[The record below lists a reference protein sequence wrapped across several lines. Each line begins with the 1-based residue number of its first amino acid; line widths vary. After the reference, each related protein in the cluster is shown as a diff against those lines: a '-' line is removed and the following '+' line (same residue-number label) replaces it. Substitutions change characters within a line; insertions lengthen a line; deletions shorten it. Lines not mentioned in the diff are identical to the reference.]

1 MRVCICLVRLLIWV
15 SLSEIWLDRFLPASV
30 ELFFDSC
37 DEMKSWMQ
45 EKDAVLS
52 DGDMGRDLETVRALQ
67 RRHQVYNEKRL
78 VASKIK
84 CPWISLHLLLLNP
97 TEGSFSSLH
106 RTKRKEN
113 GVNMFVNNYT
123 GFYLLFQIVAKFYD
137 VI

>member
-1 MRVCICLVRLLIWV
+1 MG
-15 SLSEIWLDRFLPASV
+15 EIWLDRSLPASV

-67 RRHQVYNEKRL
+67 RRHQVFKENRL
-78 VASKIK
+78 VGNKIT
-84 CPWISLHLLLLNP
+84 CPWISLHLLSLNP

-113 GVNMFVNNYT
+113 GVNMFVNNYK
-123 GFYLLFQIVAKFYD
+123 GFYVLFPIVAKFYD
-137 VI
+137 VIQDFIL